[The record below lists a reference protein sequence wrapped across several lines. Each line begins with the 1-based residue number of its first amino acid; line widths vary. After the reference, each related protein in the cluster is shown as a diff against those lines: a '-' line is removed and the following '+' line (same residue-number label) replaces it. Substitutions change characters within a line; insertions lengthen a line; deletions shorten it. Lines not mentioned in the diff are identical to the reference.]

1 VEVAADPLRLVVF
14 GDSLAFTTAD
24 GPQPPDHPAVYPNV
38 LRRLLEAEL
47 EREVEVTVLA
57 RPGLTIRDAWRWV
70 TKDRHAQF
78 DVLARAD
85 ALVVAIGSFDHAP
98 AGTPAV
104 LDAVVPYVRSDRVRR
119 GLRRGLHRAYPWF
132 VRATRGQRPRTP
144 VSVFD
149 RTYDQLLLVLR
160 GLVRGA
166 AGVVM
171 GPTSHRSEFYA
182 HRHPGHAAAQARQFA
197 IAQRHGFPTVPS
209 WPHVLPAT
217 NRLNTDGIHW
227 PEDVH
232 AQVAAALVAP
242 LLDQLRGT
250 APKLAD
256 PWDEH
261 LG

>member
-1 VEVAADPLRLVVF
+1 MADDPLRLVVF
-14 GDSLAFTTAD
+14 GDSLAFTTAE
-24 GPQPPDHPAVYPNV
+24 GPQLPDHPGVYPNV

-47 EREVEVTVLA
+47 GREVEVTTLA
-57 RPGLTIRDAWRWV
+57 RAGLTIREAWRWV

-104 LDAVVPYVRSDRVRR
+104 LDAVVPYVRSDRARR
-119 GLRRGLHRAYPWF
+119 GLRRGLHLAYPWF
-132 VRATRGQRPRTP
+132 VRVSRGRRPRTP
-144 VSVFD
+144 DRVFD
-149 RTYDQLLLVLR
+149 RLYDQLLLQLR

-171 GPTSHRSEFYA
+171 GPTSHRSDFYA
-182 HRHPGHAAAQARQFA
+182 HRHPGHTQAEARQFA

-209 WPHVLPAT
+209 WPHVLSAT
-217 NRLNTDGIHW
+217 DRLNIDGIHW

-232 AQVAAALVAP
+232 AAVAAALATP

-250 APKLAD
+250 ACKLVD

-261 LG
+261 GA